1 MILYYNFDE
10 TSGVTLN
17 DQVGSVDGEL
27 KDGSLVNVDGV
38 VDKAW
43 RFDDTKVQIDQ
54 SLGTVSNISLS
65 IWVKKFD
72 DDRCSIAVDSN
83 TSNFGTGLWFEDRD
97 GATYGLRIGHQS
109 SGTDLNTQTR
119 IPNDGEWHHV
129 VFIAA
134 SDEARIY
141 LDGVSIGNNSG
152 THSSGAYGSALEL
165 AYNGSA
171 SVYGNCALDEAR
183 WFNKKLSQAEVTAL
197 YKNPDRFYWWY
208 NGTTWVAGD

>member
-1 MILYYNFDE
+1 MGYEPTIR
-10 TSGVTLN
+10 GMK
-17 DQVGSVDGEL
+17 G
-27 KDGSLVNVDGV
+27 
-38 VDKAW
+38 
-43 RFDDTKVQIDQ
+43 
-54 SLGTVSNISLS
+54 
-65 IWVKKFD
+65 
-72 DDRCSIAVDSN
+72 
-83 TSNFGTGLWFEDRD
+83 
-97 GATYGLRIGHQS
+97 
-109 SGTDLNTQTR
+109 
-119 IPNDGEWHHV
+119 HHV
-129 VFIAA
+129 VFIAG